1 MLVIILRLLGAIGV
15 FLFGM
20 RIMSDAIQKVAGDRL
35 QNVLNYMT
43 TNRLAAV
50 FTGFLV
56 TGIIQS
62 SSATTVMV
70 VSFANAG
77 LLKLAQAIGVIMGAN
92 IGTTVTTWIVSFLG
106 FKVEITAF
114 ALPIVGLG
122 LPFLFSKYRRRR
134 DYGEVM
140 IGLGLLFIGLGFLK
154 SNVPDISEEALFFLE
169 KYSNLGFLTFLIFVA
184 VGTVLTIILES
195 SSAAM
200 AITVT
205 LAYKGYIGFGPAAAI
220 CLGENIGTTF
230 KVFLVSIG
238 TSVNARRTARS
249 HFFFN
254 FIGVVWMGFIFQY
267 FCRFTLWLAPWD
279 SALQANLPLNLALF
293 HTVFNLTNTLLF
305 LPFLSKFAV
314 FIETLVKPTEIDK
327 YRSYQLQYIHAGV
340 QDAAQL
346 NIMSAR
352 AEVSRMGEVVEKMFG
367 LFLKLFME
375 PNRKNGELVEQVKE
389 LEELTD
395 QMQEEISKYLVQC
408 FQDELGGAN
417 VKAVQTM
424 LRIVHELENIG
435 DSIYKLMVLVNKK
448 NYKSI
453 TFHPKAD
460 EELHNYSNLIKKF
473 IDMYRDHLN
482 KKFDNHEMNNAY
494 SLENEVNRLRHS
506 LSKATRKR
514 LQSGSNVRAEL
525 LYMDMVKSFENIGDN
540 LLNIAQ
546 ALRQL
551 GEE

>member
-1 MLVIILRLLGAIGV
+1 MLGIILRLLGAIGV

-50 FTGFLV
+50 FTGFLI

-77 LLKLAQAIGVIMGAN
+77 LLNLTQAIGVIMGAN

-134 DYGEVM
+134 DYGEVI

-154 SNVPDISEEALFFLE
+154 SNVPDINEEALFFLE

-184 VGTVLTIILES
+184 IGTVLTIILES

-267 FCRFTLWLAPWD
+267 FCRFTLWIAPWD

-293 HTVFNLTNTLLF
+293 HTIFNLTNTLLF
-305 LPFLSKFAV
+305 LPFLTNFAG
-314 FIETLVKPTEIDK
+314 FIETLVKPTEVDK

-346 NIMSAR
+346 NIMNAR
-352 AEVSRMGEVVEKMFG
+352 AEVSRMGEVVEKMFN

-408 FQDELGGAN
+408 FQDELIGTN
-417 VKAVQTM
+417 VKAVQIM
-424 LRIVHELENIG
+424 LRVVHELENIG
-435 DSIYKLMVLVNKK
+435 DSIYKLVVLANKK
-448 NYKSI
+448 SYKSI

-460 EELHNYSNLIKKF
+460 EELHNYSALIKKF
-473 IDMYRDHLN
+473 IDMYKNHLN

-494 SLENEVNRLRHS
+494 SLENEVNRLRNS

-514 LQSGSNVRAEL
+514 LQDGSNVRAEL